1 MEPSVTTR
9 LGDGSLLRMTP
20 SEIRADLEEA
30 TALGAKKAKV
40 SPLEPD
46 ELDRLGE
53 IFSSS
58 AKFTAVDIGD
68 ELDPIVRR
76 RG

>member
-1 MEPSVTTR
+1 MP
-9 LGDGSLLRMTP
+9 
-20 SEIRADLEEA
+20 
-30 TALGAKKAKV
+30 
-40 SPLEPD
+40 PLEPH
-46 ELDRLGE
+46 ELNQLGE

-68 ELDPIVRR
+68 ELVLSCDGSGNLDLGHA